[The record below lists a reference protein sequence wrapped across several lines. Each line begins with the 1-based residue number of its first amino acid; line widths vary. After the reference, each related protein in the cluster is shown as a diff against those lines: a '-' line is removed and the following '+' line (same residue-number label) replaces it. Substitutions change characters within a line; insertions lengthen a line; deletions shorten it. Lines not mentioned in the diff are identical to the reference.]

1 MDVEALRD
9 IFREEAAELLAQ
21 MEMPLIELE
30 GNPSDAELINTVFR
44 ALHTIKGSGS
54 MCGYRELAGFT
65 HDLEN
70 LFDCMRKGRFCADE
84 RIIRLSLKAKDC
96 MRYLLDGVDNEEQRA
111 LRESILHEVRNIT
124 GDISCDENMN
134 EIKDTRETAAES
146 CMTGNAIDVSDGS
159 RERYRIVFMPS
170 PDILSRGIK
179 IEPMLSELSALGDF
193 KVRVD
198 ISSIPDFDDMEPE
211 QCYLSWVVDLETSKD
226 VFDIKNVFMFTE
238 DYAEVVIK
246 YRDGFFLNN
255 AFFQN
260 EEEREG
266 IDKKVSPMLSLM
278 EGRSKQDARQEK
290 PGFDRRRAD
299 TTSIR
304 VKNEKLDT
312 LVNLVGEL
320 VTLQAR
326 LNQESSSSGL
336 PEFIAM
342 AESFGR
348 LTNELRDNTMSIRMV
363 PISET
368 FNTFHRLVHDLS
380 GTLGKKIKLIT
391 TGGETE
397 LDKNVIEALR
407 DPLMHIIRNSCD
419 HGIESVER
427 RIEQGKDET
436 GLIQLVAEHAGANVV
451 IRISDD
457 GSGLNKEKIRA
468 RAIEKELLPP
478 GDLDDRQVFS
488 MIFEPGFST
497 AEVTTDISG
506 RGVGMDVVKRNIEKL
521 RGSIQVESVEGT
533 GTSIS
538 LTIPLTLAIIDG
550 FMVELGGSPYIFNLT
565 NIRECLDFSAST
577 ERDEGSNFMI
587 NLRGDIVPCI
597 DLRNIFGYD
606 DKEAAYPQIVISEI
620 AEERYGFLVDRVIG
634 KYQTVVKPLGRGS
647 RNVDMIAGATIL
659 GDGTVAL
666 ILDANCIVRSMSSC
680 AKGNMPDSFI
690 RQ

>member
-9 IFREEAAELLAQ
+9 IFRDEAAELLAQ

-30 GNPSDAELINTVFR
+30 SNPSDSELINTVFR

-54 MCGYRELAGFT
+54 MCGYRDLAGFT

-70 LFDCMRKGRFCADE
+70 LFDCMRKGRFSADE

-96 MRYLLDGVDNEEQRA
+96 MRFLLDGSDNEEQKA
-111 LRESILHEVRNIT
+111 LRENILQEVRDIT
-124 GDISCDENMN
+124 GDISCDEKTH
-134 EIKDTRETAAES
+134 EIKDVPEVMPAA
-146 CMTGNAIDVSDGS
+146 CADVYGS
-159 RERYRIVFMPS
+159 GAVKDSMEMYRIVFMPT

-198 ISSIPDFDDMEPE
+198 ISSIPDFDEIEPE

-255 AFFQN
+255 AFFRN

-266 IDKKVSPMLSLM
+266 IEKKVSPMLSLM

-290 PGFDRRRAD
+290 LAFDRRRAD

-326 LNQESSSSGL
+326 LNQESAVSRV
-336 PEFIAM
+336 PEFMAI

-368 FNTFHRLVHDLS
+368 FNSFHRLVHDLS

-419 HGIESVER
+419 HGIETVEK
-427 RIEQGKDET
+427 RIEAGKDET

-457 GSGLNKEKIRA
+457 GGGLNREKIKA
-468 RAIEKELLPP
+468 RAIDRDLLPP
-478 GDLDDRQVFS
+478 GEVDDRQIFS

-521 RGSIQVESVEGT
+521 RGRIVVESVDGT

-565 NIRECLDFSAST
+565 NIRECLDFSTST

-597 DLRNIFGYD
+597 DLRNIFGFD

-647 RNVDMIAGATIL
+647 HNIDMIAGATIL

-666 ILDANCIVRSMSSC
+666 ILDAHCIVRSMSGA
-680 AKGNMPDSFI
+680 AKGSVPDNMI
-690 RQ
+690 RH